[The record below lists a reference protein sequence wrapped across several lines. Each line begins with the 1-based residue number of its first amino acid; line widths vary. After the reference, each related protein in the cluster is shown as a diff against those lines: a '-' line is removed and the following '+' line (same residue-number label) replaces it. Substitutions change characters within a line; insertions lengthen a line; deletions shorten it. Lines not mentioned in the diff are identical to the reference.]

1 VISYPSETYITDILR
16 GRKAL
21 VKKRPIGWGA
31 QVYEEFTGGRV
42 SELDSNRRKT
52 PDKVGLSIDSDTS
65 DVPVDLAP
73 ALADVLEQVV
83 SATNTGND
91 SPSRDVALRRR
102 LEQVAA
108 RLGDQVLTVD
118 PVLVSLLD
126 AVNDRIRFLTPQE
139 KLAMNQTV
147 AKTLYDDSESR
158 VRLERLWHSLR
169 NRTPQ

>member
-1 VISYPSETYITDILR
+1 M
-16 GRKAL
+16 
-21 VKKRPIGWGA
+21 
-31 QVYEEFTGGRV
+31 
-42 SELDSNRRKT
+42 
-52 PDKVGLSIDSDTS
+52 
-65 DVPVDLAP
+65 DLAP

-91 SPSRDVALRRR
+91 SSSQDVTLRRR
-102 LEQVAA
+102 LEDVAA
-108 RLGDQVLTVD
+108 RLGDQELTVD

-126 AVNDRIRFLTPQE
+126 AVNDRFRFLTPQE

-169 NRTPQ
+169 RRTSQ